1 MALGTVPPIAAMMLL
16 AMEGCRGTIMKS
28 CFGRK
33 VFRLRVAVGSS
44 EAPGMRVSVSC
55 CRSPSNETCAS
66 PASSSIKASSRRL
79 LSCTFQNLK
88 GPSTREFYHH
98 EPAQFPTQRVRLG
111 SPQLRYVLVNGIT
124 GNLKSLDLASKTFYW
139 RLLQFARPCPQV
151 PNDQLPETP
160 TPYPPTLLLACRF
173 LSRLTCYQALPDT
186 VNTLVVR
193 RAGAGAYHERAHKAQ
208 TREWWCQKSR
218 RTKPR
223 RCASAWW
230 LDRHGAIFDKESRS
244 WK

>member
-98 EPAQFPTQRVRLG
+98 EPTQLPT
-111 SPQLRYVLVNGIT
+111 PQLRYVLVNGIT
-124 GNLKSLDLASKTFYW
+124 SEVDFGTQGTFLTNHKSFD
-139 RLLQFARPCPQV
+139 
-151 PNDQLPETP
+151 
-160 TPYPPTLLLACRF
+160 ACR
-173 LSRLTCYQALPDT
+173 
-186 VNTLVVR
+186 
-193 RAGAGAYHERAHKAQ
+193 
-208 TREWWCQKSR
+208 
-218 RTKPR
+218 
-223 RCASAWW
+223 
-230 LDRHGAIFDKESRS
+230 KESCCSKPNLSFIVSAFHGRFDS
-244 WK
+244 VFAEQQRRYC

>member
-98 EPAQFPTQRVRLG
+98 EPTQFPTQRVRLG
-111 SPQLRYVLVNGIT
+111 SPQLRYVLVNELT
-124 GNLKSLDLASKTFYW
+124 GKLNRPNELVRFAYQDLRHRRRLWGQNSLLEIH
-139 RLLQFARPCPQV
+139 
-151 PNDQLPETP
+151 NE
-160 TPYPPTLLLACRF
+160 
-173 LSRLTCYQALPDT
+173 
-186 VNTLVVR
+186 LV
-193 RAGAGAYHERAHKAQ
+193 
-208 TREWWCQKSR
+208 
-218 RTKPR
+218 
-223 RCASAWW
+223 
-230 LDRHGAIFDKESRS
+230 D
-244 WK
+244 